1 MVNTHLLVFAP
12 RQGVKN
18 NFYSIFVGTIYSIM
32 NFAGLIVGV
41 CTFLIIGFFHP
52 IVIKAEYHW
61 GVKCWWVFL
70 VVGIAATIGS
80 LLIRNMTLSTLLGVF
95 AFSSFWSIKELYEQR
110 ERVRKGWFPANPN
123 RKN

>member
-1 MVNTHLLVFAP
+1 
-12 RQGVKN
+12 
-18 NFYSIFVGTIYSIM
+18 M

-41 CTFLIIGFFHP
+41 CTFLIIGLFHP

-123 RKN
+123 RKK

>member
-1 MVNTHLLVFAP
+1 
-12 RQGVKN
+12 
-18 NFYSIFVGTIYSIM
+18 M
-32 NFAGLIVGV
+32 NFAGLIIGV

-123 RKN
+123 RKK